1 MNEKPKD
8 KMNSINTWFLIEI
21 FSFYG
26 YIISAVILSIRNSFL
41 STLGLRKKDDNVEEI
56 KDLMKYYG

>member
-26 YIISAVILSIRNSFL
+26 YVFSAVILATRNSVF
-41 STLGLRKKDDNVEEI
+41 STLGLRKRDDIVNEI
-56 KDLMKYYG
+56 SDLRSYG